1 MLINWLRELA
11 IERIQW
17 NGWPF
22 PETDSVFGV
31 EVGGERILQCFL
43 RVTFKVFMNVAT
55 TSFQFYKQEAE
66 TQKGNPV
73 IPINYQSKTKAEES
87 NLLSVNT
94 LSHA

>member
-1 MLINWLRELA
+1 MR
-11 IERIQW
+11 
-17 NGWPF
+17 
-22 PETDSVFGV
+22 
-31 EVGGERILQCFL
+31 GERIVQCFL
-43 RVTFKVFMNVAT
+43 LVTFKVFMNVAT

-73 IPINYQSKTKAEES
+73 IPINYKSKTKTEES